1 MYTKYIYP
9 IWYNPNIDFIFK
21 QAHGV
26 VYFMK

>member
-21 QAHGV
+21 QAHRGSF
-26 VYFMK
+26 FMK